1 MAKFK
6 FIKDF
11 NALAYIGGESPSVVK
26 TFKIGDVIEGG
37 NNPSMEGMQTK
48 SAIPI
53 QTTVEGKMPNWDM
66 EGQLWLSIPF
76 NVIQEVSADT
86 PTTDTPT
93 NNDKVGFSVNQRLM
107 IWVGLLGIGYLI
119 YKNQ

>member
-11 NALAYIGGESPSVVK
+11 NATAYTGGDFPSVVK
-26 TFKIGDVIEGG
+26 EFKVGDIIEGG
-37 NNPSMEGMQTK
+37 NNPSMQGMKTD

-53 QTTVEGKMPNWDM
+53 QTTVEGKMPNWNM

-86 PTTDTPT
+86 PTDDT
-93 NNDKVGFSVNQRLM
+93 NDKGGFSVNQRLM